1 MLTMMTFEDKLKIL
15 AASLMLLAGL
25 GGGWSPQCLLTR
37 IPSEWIAVSDAMSGG
52 VLLSVAFCHMLSE
65 SAHSLDDW
73 GIRARASMGAC
84 SLDEDGELDAQC
96 EPFPAGLALALLGL
110 LVTVAISGGRPHDHK
125 SQDDAFAPLPLTGSP
140 TQAGLSPVVLGA
152 ADDAA
157 EDEAEDD
164 GERGSMVVSKAAPS
178 AAQSKPAQ
186 TEPGIDAIL
195 LEVLQPVLGPLV
207 SECGVSSTAGFGTLV
222 AMSVHSTIEGL
233 AVGASSTAELGFFV
247 LLHKYCASFVV
258 GSGLRLQ
265 EAKCRKR
272 CIMAFALSGPASVL
286 LGMLY
291 VSLLPGPTAGA
302 LSCFAAGT
310 LIAIALTDML
320 LPSLQR
326 HPERSLMMVSAS
338 AVGAGCMTLLAVW
351 A

>member
-1 MLTMMTFEDKLKIL
+1 
-15 AASLMLLAGL
+15 
-25 GGGWSPQCLLTR
+25 
-37 IPSEWIAVSDAMSGG
+37 MSGG

-233 AVGASSTAELGFFV
+233 AVGASSTAWFLRAVAQVLCQLCCWQRPSSPGGEVSQALHHGVCSLGPC
-247 LLHKYCASFVV
+247 LCASGHALRVIASRANRWGLVV
-258 GSGLRLQ
+258 LRCWDSDSNSTNRHAATKSTKTSRAQSYDGLGIRGGGWLHD
-265 EAKCRKR
+265 
-272 CIMAFALSGPASVL
+272 
-286 LGMLY
+286 
-291 VSLLPGPTAGA
+291 
-302 LSCFAAGT
+302 AAG
-310 LIAIALTDML
+310 
-320 LPSLQR
+320 S
-326 HPERSLMMVSAS
+326 
-338 AVGAGCMTLLAVW
+338 VGMRI
-351 A
+351 